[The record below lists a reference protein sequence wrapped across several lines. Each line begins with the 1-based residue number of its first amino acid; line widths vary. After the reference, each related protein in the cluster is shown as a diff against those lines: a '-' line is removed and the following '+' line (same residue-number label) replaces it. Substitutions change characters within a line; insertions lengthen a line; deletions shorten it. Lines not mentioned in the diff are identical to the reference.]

1 MKKLLIA
8 TAALAMVAGTA
19 QAQSSVTAYGRL
31 DAGYK
36 DYTTTTA
43 AGVKTQTNALG
54 YSAFTSSRFGVMGSE
69 DLGGGLKAG
78 FVVEGNIADA
88 VGTTGS
94 NNATAFNFGRQ
105 QYLTL
110 SGNSFGTLLVGKTDS
125 LVKQVFDS
133 YDAGFSNNL
142 TGAYDGFGTSAT
154 EITGSNVIGNRRD
167 QVARLTLP
175 KFGNFEATV
184 GMLKSDVDTTSAAGV
199 KTTVEDE
206 SGYELGA
213 KYAAG
218 NLSLQAAY
226 RNTDSKSPEVAG
238 TAGNCI
244 AAGGTI
250 TQITAAADCAS
261 GLTRLSGAKTVA
273 AADNTTESTAVGAS
287 YNFGPVVGFVQYF
300 DQEVKANLA
309 GTKVKEDAYT
319 VGARV
324 PFGKATLFASYTDGE
339 KTSATNVKTD
349 FEGMQVGVKYDLS
362 KRTYGYVA
370 YGESELQQVGS
381 AKAKAEN
388 LAVGIAHHF

>member
-1 MKKLLIA
+1 MKKSLIA
-8 TAALAMVAGTA
+8 LAALSTIAGSA
-19 QAQSSVTAYGRL
+19 VAQSSVTAYGRL

-78 FVVEGNIADA
+78 FMVEGNIADA

-167 QVARLTLP
+167 HVIRYTSP
-175 KFGNFEATV
+175 KFSGFDVSV
-184 GMLKSDVDTTSAAGV
+184 GMLQADTDTTTAAGV
-199 KTTVEDE
+199 TTSVEDN
-206 SGYELGA
+206 SGYELA
-213 KYAAG
+213 VRYAAG
-218 NLSLQAAY
+218 KLSLAGAY
-226 RNTDSKSPEVAG
+226 READTK
-238 TAGNCI
+238 
-244 AAGGTI
+244 
-250 TQITAAADCAS
+250 TAAVT
-261 GLTRLSGAKTVA
+261 GVVGAYPTTATTPTVGVTA
-273 AADNTTESTAVGAS
+273 ANAGDSTTKSTALGGS
-287 YNFGPVVGFVQYF
+287 YDFGPVVAFGQYF
-300 DQEVKANLA
+300 DQEDKNNTAN
-309 GTKVKEDAYT
+309 TKVKQDAYT
-319 VGARV
+319 IGARV
-324 PFGKATLFASYTDGE
+324 PLGKATLFASYTDGE
-339 KTSATNVKTD
+339 ATSATNVKTD
-349 FEGMQVGVKYDLS
+349 FEGFQVGVKYDLS
-362 KRTYGYVA
+362 KRTYGYAA
-370 YGESELQQVGS
+370 YGESELQTAGV
-381 AKAKAEN
+381 ARKAKADN
-388 LAVGIAHHF
+388 LAFGLVHNF

>member
-8 TAALAMVAGTA
+8 SAALAMVVGTA

-226 RNTDSKSPEVAG
+226 RNTDSKSPAVAYAAPTTGNGTSTVSTLG
-238 TAGNCI
+238 TA
-244 AAGGTI
+244 A
-250 TQITAAADCAS
+250 
-261 GLTRLSGAKTVA
+261 VA
-273 AADNTTESTAVGAS
+273 AVDSTTESTAVGAS

-324 PFGKATLFASYTDGE
+324 PFGKATFFASYTDGE

>member
-1 MKKLLIA
+1 
-8 TAALAMVAGTA
+8 
-19 QAQSSVTAYGRL
+19 VTAYGRL

-78 FVVEGNIADA
+78 FMVEGNIADA

-226 RNTDSKSPEVAG
+226 RNTDSKSPAVAYAAPTTGNGTTTVSTLG
-238 TAGNCI
+238 TA
-244 AAGGTI
+244 A
-250 TQITAAADCAS
+250 
-261 GLTRLSGAKTVA
+261 VA
-273 AADNTTESTAVGAS
+273 AVDSTTESTAVGAS

-309 GTKVKEDAYT
+309 GTKVKEDAYA
-319 VGARV
+319 VGVRV

-339 KTSATNVKTD
+339 KTSATNVKSD

-388 LAVGIAHHF
+388 LAIGIAHHF